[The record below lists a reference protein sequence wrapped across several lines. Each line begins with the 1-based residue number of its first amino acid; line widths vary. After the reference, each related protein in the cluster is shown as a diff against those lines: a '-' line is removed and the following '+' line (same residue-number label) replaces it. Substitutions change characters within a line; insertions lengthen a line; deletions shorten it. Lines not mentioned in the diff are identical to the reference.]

1 MFARILCAALGDRI
15 AGRGCRPGRRCS
27 CSREGDRGTGSDPA
41 VRPGDVREPLARA
54 DRGGIVSGLLRK
66 KTYLR
71 ASEMKPRY
79 DAVVIGGG
87 VQGLATAYYLAARH
101 DITDLAV
108 IERAYI
114 GSGGSGRNTQVI
126 RANYNTPETIPFYK
140 ASLAMYETL
149 SQDLDFNILFTQQ
162 GEL

>member
-1 MFARILCAALGDRI
+1 M
-15 AGRGCRPGRRCS
+15 
-27 CSREGDRGTGSDPA
+27 
-41 VRPGDVREPLARA
+41 
-54 DRGGIVSGLLRK
+54 SGLLRK

-79 DAVVIGGG
+79 DAVIIGGG

-140 ASLAMYETL
+140 ASLAMYKTL

-162 GEL
+162 GELDLVHTEDSLRVENEKALLNKAFGVETVILTPEEVHAKCSLVDLSGG